1 MKRGSSL
8 IKKDHKT
15 IADRISECRHQA
27 SSQQS
32 LSSLKELLDETN
44 DGLVSYELAHEFEK
58 LGKDKE
64 AVRYYEKAESL
75 FKKDS
80 YKNMARAAINN
91 IVIETLVAEKKKKKR

>member
-1 MKRGSSL
+1 MKRGSDL
-8 IKKDHKT
+8 IKKEHKT
-15 IADRISECRHQA
+15 ITDRINACRHQP
-27 SSQQS
+27 SKQQS
-32 LSSLKELLDETN
+32 LSSLKELLEETN
-44 DGLVSYELAHEFEK
+44 NGLVSYELAHEFEK

-91 IVIETLVAEKKKKKR
+91 IVIEALITEKKKKKK

>member
-1 MKRGSSL
+1 M
-8 IKKDHKT
+8 IKKGHKT
-15 IADRISECRHQA
+15 ITDRINECRHQPT
-27 SSQQS
+27 SQQS
-32 LSSLKELLDETN
+32 LSSLKDLLDETK

-80 YKNMARAAINN
+80 YKNMARAAINTL
-91 IVIETLVAEKKKKKR
+91 VIENLVAEKKKKKR

>member
-1 MKRGSSL
+1 VRKTG
-8 IKKDHKT
+8 HKS
-15 IADRISECRHQA
+15 IPERIDECRHQQTK
-27 SSQQS
+27 QQV

-44 DGLVSYELAHEFEK
+44 DGLVSYEIAHEYEK

-91 IVIETLVAEKKKKKR
+91 IVIEALIAEKKKKKK

>member
-1 MKRGSSL
+1 M
-8 IKKDHKT
+8 IKKNQKT
-15 IADRISECRHQA
+15 IADRINECHHRA
-27 SSQQS
+27 TKQQF

-58 LGKDKE
+58 LGKNKE

-91 IVIETLVAEKKKKKR
+91 IVIEALIAEKKKKKK

>member
-1 MKRGSSL
+1 MKRGSDL
-8 IKKDHKT
+8 IKKDNNT
-15 IADRISECRHQA
+15 ITARINECRHQA
-27 SSQQS
+27 TKQQF
-32 LSSLKELLDETN
+32 LSFLKELLDETN
-44 DGLVSYELAHEFEK
+44 DGLVSYEIAHEYEK

-91 IVIETLVAEKKKKKR
+91 IVIEALIVEKKKKKK